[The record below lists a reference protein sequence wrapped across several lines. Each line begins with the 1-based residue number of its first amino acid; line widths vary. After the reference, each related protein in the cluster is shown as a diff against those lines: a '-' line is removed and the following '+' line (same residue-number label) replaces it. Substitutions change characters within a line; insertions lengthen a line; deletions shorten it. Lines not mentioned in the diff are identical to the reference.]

1 MLLQTVQVPAVW
13 SHQFPHLQRAIA
25 VQAVTMLSHV
35 LFLQEEI
42 AVMEILAGL
51 VTPVQQLEREDFQP
65 RTLVQDP

>member
-1 MLLQTVQVPAVW
+1 MLLQMVQAPAVW
-13 SHQFPHLQRAIA
+13 SHQFPPLQQATA
-25 VQAVTMLSHV
+25 VQAVTMPSHV

-51 VTPVQQLEREDFQP
+51 VTPVQQWEIEDFPP